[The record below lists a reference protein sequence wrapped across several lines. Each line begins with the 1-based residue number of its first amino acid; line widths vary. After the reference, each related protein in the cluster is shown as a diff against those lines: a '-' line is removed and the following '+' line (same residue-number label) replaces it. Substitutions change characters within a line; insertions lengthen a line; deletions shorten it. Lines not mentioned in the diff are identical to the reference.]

1 MSAVL
6 SVNLASS
13 SAKLPGRK
21 RLSGIHKLPVDGSV
35 DVFAPGLKGVGAG
48 GLAGDTVCDLRH
60 HGGDDQAVYAY
71 GREDLDWWQDELD
84 RELPNGCFGENL
96 TTSGINITAALVG
109 EQWLI
114 GGSLLLQVTVPR
126 MPCASF
132 QSALGEKRWV
142 KRFTERGVTGT
153 YLRVLRPGSVRAG
166 DSIVVVERP
175 QHRISNGMAFRAIT
189 VEPELLDLMVDVP
202 DLPTELRDTA
212 AKRHAMVAR

>member
-6 SVNLASS
+6 SVNVAPSPE
-13 SAKLPGRK
+13 KLPGRA
-21 RLSGIHKLPVDGSV
+21 RLSGMNKRPVPHAV
-35 DVFAPGLKGVGAG
+35 DVTAPGAKGVGAG
-48 GLAGDTVCDLRH
+48 GLAGDTVCDLRQ

-71 GREDLDWWQDELD
+71 GREDLDWWEKELD
-84 RELPNGCFGENL
+84 RELPSGCFGENL

-114 GGSLLLQVTVPR
+114 GGSLLLEVTVPR
-126 MPCASF
+126 IPCASF

-142 KRFTERGVTGT
+142 RRFTERGVSGT
-153 YLRVLRPGSVRAG
+153 YLKVVRPGSVRAG

-175 QHRISNGMAFRAIT
+175 QHAISNWMAFRAIT

-202 DLPTELRDTA
+202 GLPAELADSAR
-212 AKRHAMVAR
+212 KRAVATS